1 MDFSKFQ
8 KNTGSAC
15 ETCEFYDYD
24 ENEDAYVCI
33 QRLDEDEMSR
43 FLGGNTRHCPYYRYY
58 NEYKSVQKQ
67 I

>member
-24 ENEDAYVCI
+24 ESEDAYVCI
-33 QRLDEDEMSR
+33 QRLDEDEMCR
-43 FLGGNTRHCPYYRYY
+43 FLGGNMRNCPYYRYY